1 MFVKDVMTKNPI
13 TITPDDVVSNAVDIF
28 QNNNFHRLPVV
39 DKSNHVVGLITERIV
54 AENVP
59 SKATSLSIHEINY
72 LLNKTT
78 IGDIMLKDIKSIG
91 PNALLEEAAA
101 LMMETRVF
109 TLPVVDQGFLIGV
122 ITQKDIFNA
131 FIEVQGYYNKGTR
144 VVVTIENDQ
153 PGILRD
159 IATIFANNNISITH
173 LVVERN
179 EAINI
184 VIRVDEIDSDKVKD
198 LLSDKYQIIDIKSY
212 K

>member
-109 TLPVVDQGFLIGV
+109 TLPVVHQGFLIGV

-131 FIEVQGYYNKGTR
+131 C
-144 VVVTIENDQ
+144 
-153 PGILRD
+153 
-159 IATIFANNNISITH
+159 
-173 LVVERN
+173 
-179 EAINI
+179 
-184 VIRVDEIDSDKVKD
+184 
-198 LLSDKYQIIDIKSY
+198 
-212 K
+212 

>member
-1 MFVKDVMTKNPI
+1 MFVKDKMTRNPV
-13 TITPDDVVSNAVDIF
+13 TISPDDVVSSAVDIF
-28 QNNNFHRLPVV
+28 DKCDFHRLPVV
-39 DKSNHVVGLITERIV
+39 DKSNHVVGLITEALV

-78 IGDIMLKDIKSIG
+78 IADIMLKDIATTS
-91 PNALLEEAAA
+91 PDNLLEEAADV
-101 LMMETRVF
+101 MVKSDIF
-109 TLPVVDQGFLIGV
+109 TLPVVDQGFLVGV

-144 VVVTIENDQ
+144 IVVAIDEDH
-153 PGILRD
+153 PGILKD
-159 IATIFANNNISITH
+159 IATILSDENISITH

-179 EAINI
+179 GKINI
-184 VIRVDEIDSDKVKD
+184 IIRVDETDSEKVAK
-198 LLSDKYQIIDIKSY
+198 LLKDKYNIIDVKSY